1 MEKAIEYCL
10 CENDINSI
18 FIKEI
23 KSNEN
28 IQFNTKYSLKPYN
41 KEELF
46 EFHIHNI
53 VNYHMNQM
61 KISTYTTEYTVVNN
75 PNNTIYPIYKKE
87 GDEVIYPLL
96 SCMVFLTDS
105 NIPFVMTDIDI
116 NNYKYKEFKRQT
128 RLNLIF
134 PQKNTHVVFDGKK
147 CNGFI
152 NTIDNTN
159 NTSIIAIAINI
170 WKNEIETLNESTI
183 VFKSIQPNSI
193 EGENILNYH
202 LFDTLLYKKKY
213 TMNDIRQLVDLYKSS
228 TETYKW
234 YSLQN
239 KKLVKQNSVLNV
251 NNKFMQRFHTKNF
264 INENTCHFLLE
275 NMENE
280 WQTNDD
286 KTFPST
292 YIKIMNC
299 KKLTEFSNSLLKTV
313 CDEINKSYNI
323 EKVNSEIT
331 HALLCK
337 YDKYS
342 TNQLEMYSVND
353 RNITVEIML
362 NKNQNKHR
370 VLFADELNTI
380 LEEGDLLIYSNVIN
394 HSISPIEDD
403 SIYYKIVLYIR
414 FL

>member
-1 MEKAIEYCL
+1 MEKAIEYWL

-28 IQFNTKYSLKPYN
+28 IQFNTKYSLKSYN

-53 VNYHMNQM
+53 VNYHMNHQM

-87 GDEVIYPLL
+87 DNEIIYPLL

-116 NNYKYKEFKRQT
+116 NNHKYKEFNLQT
-128 RLNLIF
+128 RINLIF
-134 PQKNTHVVFDGKK
+134 PQKNTHVVFDSKK

-159 NTSIIAIAINI
+159 NTSIIAISINV
-170 WKNEIETLNESTI
+170 WKNDVESFNESTI

-193 EGENILNYH
+193 ERENILNYH
-202 LFDTLLYKKKY
+202 LFNTLLYKQKY
-213 TMNDIRQLVDLYKSS
+213 TMNDVKTLMELSND
-228 TETYKW
+228 TYKW
-234 YSLQN
+234 FLIKN

-251 NNKFMQRFHTKNF
+251 NNKFMQRFHIKNF
-264 INENTCHFLLE
+264 INENTCRFLLE

-280 WQTNDD
+280 WQRSDN

-337 YDKYS
+337 YDKET
-342 TNQLEMYSVND
+342 TNELDMYSVNE
-353 RNITVEIML
+353 RNITVELML
-362 NKNQNKHR
+362 SKNQNKHR

-403 SIYYKIVLYIR
+403 SIYYKIVLYIK

>member
-1 MEKAIEYCL
+1 MEKAIEYWL

-18 FIKEI
+18 FMKEI

-53 VNYHMNQM
+53 VNYHMNEM
-61 KISTYTTEYTVVNN
+61 KISTYTTEYSVVNN

-159 NTSIIAIAINI
+159 NTSIIAIAINV
-170 WKNEIETLNESTI
+170 WKNEIETFNESTI
-183 VFKSIQPNSI
+183 VFKSIQPNSV
-193 EGENILNYH
+193 ERENILNYH
-202 LFDTLLYKKKY
+202 LFNTLLYKQKY
-213 TMNDIRQLVDLYKSS
+213 TMNDVKTLMELSRD
-228 TETYKW
+228 THKW
-234 YSLQN
+234 FSIQN

-251 NNKFMQRFHTKNF
+251 NNKFMQRFHIKNF

-280 WQTNDD
+280 WQTNDN

-292 YIKIMNC
+292 YIKLMNC
-299 KKLTEFSNSLLKTV
+299 NKLTEFSNSLLKSV
-313 CDEINKSYNI
+313 CDEMNKSYNI

-331 HALLCK
+331 HALFCK

-342 TNQLEMYSVND
+342 TNQLEMYSVNE

-362 NKNQNKHR
+362 NKNRNKHR

>member
-1 MEKAIEYCL
+1 MEKTIEYWL
-10 CENDINSI
+10 CKNDINSI
-18 FIKEI
+18 FMKEI

-28 IQFNTKYSLKPYN
+28 IQFNSKYSLKPYN

-75 PNNTIYPIYKKE
+75 PNNTMYPIYKKD
-87 GDEVIYPLL
+87 GDDFIYPLL
-96 SCMVFLTDS
+96 SCMVFLTES

-128 RLNLIF
+128 QLNLIF
-134 PQKNTHVVFDGKK
+134 PQKNTHVVFDSKK

-159 NTSIIAIAINI
+159 NTSIIAISINV
-170 WKNEIETLNESTI
+170 WKNDVESFNESTI
-183 VFKSIQPNSI
+183 VFKTIQPNSI
-193 EGENILNYH
+193 ERENILNYH

-213 TMNDIRQLVDLYKSS
+213 TMNDVKTLMELSND
-228 TETYKW
+228 TYKW

-251 NNKFMQRFHTKNF
+251 NNKFMQRFHNKNF
-264 INENTCHFLLE
+264 INENTCGFLLE
-275 NMENE
+275 NVENE
-280 WQTNDD
+280 WQRSDN

-292 YIKIMNC
+292 YIKLMNC
-299 KKLTEFSNSLLKTV
+299 NKLTEFSNSLLKTV

-337 YDKYS
+337 YDKET
-342 TNQLEMYSVND
+342 TNELDMYSVND
-353 RNITVEIML
+353 RNITVELML
-362 NKNQNKHR
+362 SKNQNKHR

-403 SIYYKIVLYIR
+403 SIYYKIVLYIK

>member
-1 MEKAIEYCL
+1 M
-10 CENDINSI
+10 
-18 FIKEI
+18 
-23 KSNEN
+23 
-28 IQFNTKYSLKPYN
+28 
-41 KEELF
+41 
-46 EFHIHNI
+46 
-53 VNYHMNQM
+53 
-61 KISTYTTEYTVVNN
+61 
-75 PNNTIYPIYKKE
+75 YPTYKKE
-87 GDEVIYPLL
+87 VDDFIYPLL
-96 SCMVFLTDS
+96 SCMVFLTES

-116 NNYKYKEFKRQT
+116 NNHKYKEFKRQQQI
-128 RLNLIF
+128 NVIF
-134 PQKNTHVVFDGKK
+134 PQKNTHVVFDSKK

-152 NTIDNTN
+152 NSIDNTN
-159 NTSIIAIAINI
+159 NNSIIAIEINV
-170 WKNEIETLNESTI
+170 WKNEIDSFNKPNI
-183 VFKSIQPNSI
+183 IFKSIQPNSI

-213 TMNDIRQLVDLYKSS
+213 TMNDVKTLMELSRD
-228 TETYKW
+228 THKW
-234 YSLQN
+234 FSIQN
-239 KKLVKQNSVLNV
+239 KKLVKQNSVLNM
-251 NNKFMQRFHTKNF
+251 NNKFMQRFHIKNF
-264 INENTCHFLLE
+264 INENTCLFLLE

-280 WQTNDD
+280 WQNNDD

-292 YIKIMNC
+292 YIKLMNC
-299 KKLTEFSNSLLKTV
+299 NKLTEYSNSLLKTV

-337 YDKYS
+337 YDKQT
-342 TNQLEMYSVND
+342 TNEFDMYSVNY
-353 RNITVEIML
+353 RNITVELML
-362 NKNQNKHR
+362 SKNQNKHR